1 MTREECVSIVR
12 AISATYPNFTMDDP
26 TETVNGWFLFLEEFD
41 YDTII
46 RALRTFVNT
55 SNSQY
60 APSVSQLIDLTYKDA
75 DANDLTEADAWG
87 FVRKAIGRSGNY
99 ELEEFDKL
107 PETVQR
113 AVGSS
118 SVLHAW
124 AMDENFNESV
134 VQSNFLKSY
143 REELRKQRIN
153 RRIPKEDWKQIYDKQ
168 QERKAIGG

>member
-1 MTREECVSIVR
+1 MTREECKTVLKFMVASY
-12 AISATYPNFTMDDP
+12 ATFRPENMKEMIDAWY
-26 TETVNGWFLFLEEFD
+26 LFLHDFD
-41 YDTII
+41 FDKIMDSLIVYVHTNDTG
-46 RALRTFVNT
+46 F
-55 SNSQY
+55 
-60 APSVSQLIDLTYKDA
+60 APSISQLISLTYQDA

-113 AVGSS
+113 AVGSA

-143 REELRKQRIN
+143 REELRKLRIN
-153 RRIPKEDWKQIYDKQ
+153 RRIPKEDWKQILDMQ
-168 QERKAIGG
+168 MERKAIGG